1 MGRWR
6 PACADGV
13 GGLVP
18 SLVAHLV
25 EPFVGL
31 VCGLETSARGKRC
44 CLWKSSLLVQRGCES
59 SPARPRLSQPA
70 HSAHP
75 PKQSPRSS
83 TVPFCLLLL
92 PSAAARPSSHLPNLK
107 LLFVHTNHQTLT
119 ESLSAPLFPICKKFS
134 AVERDHMVY
143 QSKPGPLGEKGVS
156 LLVTLG

>member
-1 MGRWR
+1 MGWWR

-31 VCGLETSARGKRC
+31 FCGLETSTRGKRC
-44 CLWKSSLLVQRGCES
+44 CLWKSSLLVRRGCES

-75 PKQSPRSS
+75 PSRAQGQAQFPSAYCSCHLLPPDLLHHICQTLNSCLYTR
-83 TVPFCLLLL
+83 TTRLLLRAFQL
-92 PSAAARPSSHLPNLK
+92 RCSPFAKN
-107 LLFVHTNHQTLT
+107 
-119 ESLSAPLFPICKKFS
+119 
-134 AVERDHMVY
+134 
-143 QSKPGPLGEKGVS
+143 S
-156 LLVTLG
+156 LLLSVTVWCINQNQDLWERRE